1 MRRREFIAGLG
12 SVAAIPPL
20 VAFGQQND
28 RLRRVD
34 VVFGEAL
41 YEGRIA
47 ALTEALRGLGWI
59 DGRNLK
65 LAAHRPKTD
74 LADLRRL
81 VTEVLS
87 ARPDVVVSAG
97 ATITGP
103 LLEVTRSVPVVF
115 TSVVDPVG
123 AGFVESLAQ
132 PGGNATGFMQ
142 FDFSLSGKWLELL
155 KQVAPATTRAGVIR
169 DPGISSGVGQF
180 AVIQSIASSVGIDVV
195 AISPRDAADLESGVV
210 KIARSPNAGLI
221 VTVGAAV
228 NAHLNLIIKLAERY
242 RLPTVS
248 ANRMYV
254 DHGGLISYGP
264 NLITSARLAA
274 GYVDRILKG
283 EKPADLPVQAP
294 TKYELVVNLKT
305 AKAIG
310 LTVPPT
316 LLARADEV
324 IE

>member
-1 MRRREFIAGLG
+1 
-12 SVAAIPPL
+12 
-20 VAFGQQND
+20 QQND

-59 DGRNLK
+59 DGRNLN
-65 LAAHRPKTD
+65 LAAHPPKTD
-74 LADLRRL
+74 AADIRRL

-97 ATITGP
+97 AAVTGP

-169 DPGISSGVGQF
+169 DPGIPSGVGQF

-195 AISPRDAADLESGVV
+195 PISPRDAADLESGVV
-210 KIARSPNAGLI
+210 DRAFAKCGPHRNRGWCSDRASRSDPQTGRAAPVADRLREPAVRGPWWPYFLRTEPHRIRAARCGVCGSHPQGRETGRSPGSG
-221 VTVGAAV
+221 T
-228 NAHLNLIIKLAERY
+228 
-242 RLPTVS
+242 
-248 ANRMYV
+248 
-254 DHGGLISYGP
+254 
-264 NLITSARLAA
+264 
-274 GYVDRILKG
+274 
-283 EKPADLPVQAP
+283 
-294 TKYELVVNLKT
+294 
-305 AKAIG
+305 
-310 LTVPPT
+310 
-316 LLARADEV
+316 
-324 IE
+324 